1 MDQLFDSVID
11 GNQNMLRVW
20 ASGAYSPD
28 FLYDLADEKGILL
41 WSEFEFG
48 DALYPIDPDF
58 LDNVR
63 EEAEYNV
70 RRVNHHPSL
79 ALWAGGNELESLELI
94 LVNDSA
100 PEEFSKYKA
109 QYEKLFI
116 ETLAPVVFGNTK
128 SISYTPSSTSNG
140 WVHLNLSSPDPIVER
155 YYNLTPG
162 SVYGETDFYN
172 YDPAVLGNDS
182 AFPIGRFSNEVR
194 VLAYSSPQREN
205 TRCDHDLKYAPIRC

>member
-1 MDQLFDSVID
+1 MNL
-11 GNQNMLRVW
+11 
-20 ASGAYSPD
+20 
-28 FLYDLADEKGILL
+28 GILL

-48 DALYPIDPDF
+48 DALYPINPAF
-58 LDNVR
+58 LENVR

-100 PEEFSKYKA
+100 PEEFPKYQA

-140 WVHLNLSSPDPIVER
+140 WLHLNFSSPEPIIER

-162 SVYGETDFYN
+162 SIYGETDFYN

-182 AFPIGRFSNEVR
+182 AYPIGVR
-194 VLAYSSPQREN
+194 LWHITPV
-205 TRCDHDLKYAPIRC
+205 